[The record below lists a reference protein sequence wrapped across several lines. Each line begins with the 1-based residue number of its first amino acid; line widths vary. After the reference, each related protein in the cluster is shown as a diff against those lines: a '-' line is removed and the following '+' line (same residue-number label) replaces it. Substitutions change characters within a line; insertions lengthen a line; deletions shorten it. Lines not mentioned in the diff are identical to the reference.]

1 MHTTPDTGTTL
12 PATDA
17 PFVFSLG
24 AVSAVD
30 GPEPARAM
38 LQESQAKMG
47 MIPNMYAR
55 MVNLPA
61 LMRTYAVGYE
71 GFRAESGFSPA
82 EQEVVFLSISHANGC
97 EYCVAAHS
105 FLGDK
110 ASHVPPAV
118 TDAIRDGRAVP
129 DERLG
134 ALSSFTRHVLSTRG
148 RPTRAAAEAFLAAG
162 FSEPQILAVV
172 LAIAVKTISNYSN
185 HMFETPL
192 DDVFAG
198 RAWRA

>member
-1 MHTTPDTGTTL
+1 
-12 PATDA
+12 
-17 PFVFSLG
+17 
-24 AVSAVD
+24 
-30 GPEPARAM
+30 
-38 LQESQAKMG
+38 
-47 MIPNMYAR
+47 
-55 MVNLPA
+55 
-61 LMRTYAVGYE
+61 
-71 GFRAESGFSPA
+71 
-82 EQEVVFLSISHANGC
+82 
-97 EYCVAAHS
+97 
-105 FLGDK
+105 
-110 ASHVPPAV
+110 V